1 MPNYNNFNQNYGAQF
16 RPEDVRGYNTRR
28 DAGGQIFES
37 PGAMQPLLNQN
48 QMQAAALRSNIPLPS
63 TPISDEDI
71 ALIMA
76 TQQEPMQQTPSMGNR
91 VRDIVSLAS
100 APGLIKFAYDKFKN
114 RGN

>member
-1 MPNYNNFNQNYGAQF
+1 MPNYNNFNQNYDTQF

-37 PGAMQPLLNQN
+37 PEAMQPLLNQS
-48 QMQAAALRSNIPLPS
+48 QMQAAALRSNAPL
-63 TPISDEDI
+63 
-71 ALIMA
+71 
-76 TQQEPMQQTPSMGNR
+76 QQEPMQQTPSMGGRARN
-91 VRDIVSLAS
+91 IVSLAS